1 MAKPILSKDESEC
14 PTCKIPLEEVAD
26 RTEDNYSKDV
36 EELTMA
42 EKLLDDSIK
51 DKDEKHFKVVKFNR
65 VQNPCYCWRCPTC
78 GLEMTISK

>member
-1 MAKPILSKDESEC
+1 MSKPILNKEESDC
-14 PTCKIPLEEVAD
+14 PICKISLEQVAG

-36 EELTMA
+36 EELTMD

-51 DKDEKHFKVVKFNR
+51 DKDEKHYKVVKINR
-65 VQNPCYCWRCPTC
+65 VQNPCYCWRCPNC